1 MIPLDLK
8 YFDIE
13 IYPRYLDVELL
24 DVERIEAG
32 GEDAMLGPL
41 TDQIARLRAADLR
54 LEACR
59 DRQERIA
66 LRAAGEGRRR
76 LPILRRRREAGL
88 ADSPC

>member
-1 MIPLDLK
+1 
-8 YFDIE
+8 
-13 IYPRYLDVELL
+13 
-24 DVERIEAG
+24 
-32 GEDAMLGPL
+32 MLGPL